1 MLQCPS
7 GDTRRL
13 LRREGVGCARWLPRL
28 NVVPDCC
35 HACCREG
42 AVLLA
47 MAGGLAVLA
56 KYHSLFSWTAL
67 PTVRWLDY
75 VLHDV
80 AGSCDV
86 GRW

>member
-1 MLQCPS
+1 M
-7 GDTRRL
+7 
-13 LRREGVGCARWLPRL
+13 
-28 NVVPDCC
+28 
-35 HACCREG
+35 
-42 AVLLA
+42 LLA

-56 KYHSLFSWTAL
+56 KYQSLFSWTAL

>member
-1 MLQCPS
+1 M
-7 GDTRRL
+7 
-13 LRREGVGCARWLPRL
+13 
-28 NVVPDCC
+28 
-35 HACCREG
+35 
-42 AVLLA
+42 LLA

-75 VLHDV
+75 VLHDA

-86 GRW
+86 GWW